1 MHETDICRL
10 LQAHSFAARKH
21 AGQMRKDGRTPYA
34 AHPARVMTVLAV
46 VFGVRDVDLLTA
58 AVLHD
63 VIEDT
68 TADRDDL
75 SERFGERVGALV
87 AALSKDKR
95 LPEAEREERYL
106 ASLIAAPLEVK
117 LCKLGDVYDNLLDS
131 ATLSEAGR
139 NRQLERARRLV
150 HEFSRDFPQEWCHVL
165 ELVRRQIAAAEQ
177 SPAD

>member
-1 MHETDICRL
+1 MHESDLRRL
-10 LQAHSFAARKH
+10 LRAHSFAARQH
-21 AGQMRKDGRTPYA
+21 AGQMRQDGRTPYA
-34 AHPARVMTVLAV
+34 AHPARVMTILAV
-46 VFGVRDVDLLTA
+46 VFGVRDVDLLAA

-75 SERFGERVGALV
+75 AEQFGERVAELV

-95 LPEAEREERYL
+95 LPEAERERRYL
-106 ASLIAAPLEVK
+106 ESLVAAPLEVQ

-150 HEFSRDFPQEWCHVL
+150 DGFTRDFPSEWSHVL
-165 ELVRRQIAAAEQ
+165 ELVRRQIAATGQ
-177 SPAD
+177 GPAD